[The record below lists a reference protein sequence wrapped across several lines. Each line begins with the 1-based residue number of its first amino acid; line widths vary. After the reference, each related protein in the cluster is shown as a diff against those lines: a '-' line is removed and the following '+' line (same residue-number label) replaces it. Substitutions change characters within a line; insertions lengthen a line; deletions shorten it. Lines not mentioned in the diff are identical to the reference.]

1 MKTLP
6 VGELKAQFSEVLEL
20 VKKGETFG
28 ILYGKKKKP
37 IAMIVPYIDKPKKQR
52 NIGLLDSKISIKFEE
67 EFNITEEELL
77 GFVWNI

>member
-20 VKKGETFG
+20 VEKGESFG

-37 IAMIVPYIDKPKKQR
+37 IAMIVPYSEKKTKKER
-52 NIGLLDSKISIKFEE
+52 ILGLLEGKVEVKFHED
-67 EFNITEEELL
+67 FAMTEEEL
-77 GFVWNI
+77 VSMK

>member
-20 VKKGETFG
+20 VKQGESFG

-37 IAMIVPYIDKPKKQR
+37 IAMIVPYIDKKSNKER
-52 NIGLLDSKISIKFEE
+52 EIGYLEGKVTIKFSAD
-67 EFNITEEELL
+67 FSMTEEELL
-77 GFVWNI
+77 GFA

>member
-20 VKKGETFG
+20 VKKGESFG

-37 IAMIVPYIDKPKKQR
+37 IAMIVPYVEDKSKKDR
-52 NIGLLDSKISIKFEE
+52 EIGYLEGKVTVKFSPEFTISEE
-67 EFNITEEELL
+67 EFL
-77 GFVWNI
+77 GLA

>member
-20 VKKGETFG
+20 VKNGESFG

-37 IAMIVPYIDKPKKQR
+37 IAMIVPYTDKKPKKER
-52 NIGLLDSKISIKFEE
+52 SLGILEGKVDITFRED
-67 EFNITEEELL
+67 FAMTEEELL
-77 GFVWNI
+77 GIQ